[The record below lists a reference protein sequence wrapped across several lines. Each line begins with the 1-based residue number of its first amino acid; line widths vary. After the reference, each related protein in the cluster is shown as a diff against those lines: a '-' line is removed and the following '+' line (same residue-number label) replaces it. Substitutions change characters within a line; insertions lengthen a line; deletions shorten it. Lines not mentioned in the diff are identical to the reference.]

1 MPVSAFLQSAN
12 FKETKE
18 GLDTMCKLVEDRVQ
32 ERVRETEIR
41 VARETEIRVARETA
55 KSLLCTTDLTKEKI
69 SEATRLPVDEV
80 RQIAEEL
87 EKGA

>member
-41 VARETEIRVARETA
+41 VARETA
-55 KSLLCTTDLTKEKI
+55 KSLLCTTDLTLEKI